1 MFYSRIL
8 VNSEVL
14 PPLNVRGANVK
25 DVACKPHT
33 TKVLKQVT
41 QVEDDAI
48 TQSGYNSLQAN
59 DGSAKPLPRTG
70 IRHACSYDEYAAQL

>member
-33 TKVLKQVT
+33 TKMLKQVT

-48 TQSGYNSLQAN
+48 TQSGYNSLQAS
-59 DGSAKPLPRTG
+59 DGWVKLPANNGYKTR
-70 IRHACSYDEYAAQL
+70 L